1 MRRAPSVSPV
11 LRRPVSPSLRRRLP
25 LARRVLLAFAFTLA
39 LAFPPTPARATSV
52 IAPTFAELVD
62 EADAIYRATV
72 TAVEARAATAPDGRA
87 VIKTYVTLAIAR
99 TLKGEVRSAVT
110 LEFLG
115 GSAGG
120 RTLAI
125 RGMPTFAVGT
135 EDFVFVQRN
144 GTQFCPLVAMM
155 HGRYRV
161 ARDPVTAAAY
171 VARDNGQPLGD
182 LAEIG
187 QSLAALPAPVPA
199 ARAASARAAALS
211 PGAFEAG
218 ILGEL
223 ARPTVR
229 ARLN

>member
-1 MRRAPSVSPV
+1 MRSPFR
-11 LRRPVSPSLRRRLP
+11 LSALASRLP
-25 LARRVLLAFAFTLA
+25 APLRSTLLTVAPAIALLLA
-39 LAFPPTPARATSV
+39 LALTAIPARATSV

-72 TAVEARAATAPDGRA
+72 TAVEARPATAPDGRA
-87 VIKTYVTLAIAR
+87 IIKTYVTFAVAR
-99 TLKGEVRSAVT
+99 TLKGDARAAVT

-120 RTLAI
+120 RTLSV
-125 RGMPTFAVGT
+125 RGMPTFTVGT

-161 ARDPVTAAAY
+161 ARDPATSAAY
-171 VARDNGQPLGD
+171 IARDNGLPLGD

-187 QSLAALPAPVPA
+187 QSPAALPAPILA
-199 ARAASARAAALS
+199 ARAASLRATAVTPA
-211 PGAFEAG
+211 AFEAG
-218 ILGEL
+218 ILGEVS
-223 ARPTVR
+223 RPTVR

>member
-1 MRRAPSVSPV
+1 MRRASS
-11 LRRPVSPSLRRRLP
+11 VSPSLRRSFPPSLRPSSP
-25 LARRVLLAFAFTLA
+25 LARRVLLLATALTLA
-39 LAFPPTPARATSV
+39 LALPAARATSV

-72 TAVEARAATAPDGRA
+72 TAVEARPATAPDGRA
-87 VIKTYVTLAIAR
+87 IIKTYVTFAVAR
-99 TLKGEVRSAVT
+99 TLKGDARSVVT

-120 RTLAI
+120 RTLTV
-125 RGMPTFAVGT
+125 RGMPTFTVGT

-161 ARDPVTAAAY
+161 ARDPATAAAY
-171 VARDNGQPLGD
+171 IARDNGQPLGD
-182 LAEIG
+182 LAELG
-187 QSLAALPAPVPA
+187 QSVAALPAPILA

-211 PGAFEAG
+211 PAAFEAG